1 MGKITTV
8 DSDAEDNVPL
18 INSLNALNT
27 PADPSPASEQLP
39 KLEHPSVSRIV
50 RAGPPLGADGKP
62 HYLID
67 DIPDNE
73 KMRLIRESGLLK
85 KYAKSK
91 DKGRG
96 NGSDVDEED
105 EAFEYME
112 EHMYGEDEEEKIPP
126 WMDALI
132 YTVGLVAIYGL
143 FEALVNQQYNVDIT
157 LVDVLERMAKALGPI
172 YFIVYLT
179 QKYHHLRL
187 VSLVML
193 MASCASGCYFI
204 YLSLHSPRLGIMR
217 RAPGLVTMWM
227 YLTFMMEVRSA
238 VISALVVVLFWI
250 LDPYKISL

>member
-8 DSDAEDNVPL
+8 DSDAEDNAPL
-18 INSLNALNT
+18 INSLNALST
-27 PADPSPASEQLP
+27 PAAATPASEQLP

-50 RAGPPLGADGKP
+50 RAGPALGADGKP

-91 DKGRG
+91 DKG
-96 NGSDVDEED
+96 NGSDVDEDD
-105 EAFEYME
+105 EAFDYVQ
-112 EHMYGEDEEEKIPP
+112 EHMHAGEEESIPP

-157 LVDVLERMAKALGPI
+157 LVDVVERMAKALGPI

-179 QKYHHLRL
+179 
-187 VSLVML
+187 
-193 MASCASGCYFI
+193 
-204 YLSLHSPRLGIMR
+204 
-217 RAPGLVTMWM
+217 
-227 YLTFMMEVRSA
+227 
-238 VISALVVVLFWI
+238 
-250 LDPYKISL
+250 

>member
-8 DSDAEDNVPL
+8 ESDAEDNAPL
-18 INSLNALNT
+18 VNSLHALST
-27 PADPSPASEQLP
+27 PADTASADDHLP

-85 KYAKSK
+85 KYSKNKNK
-91 DKGRG
+91 DKG
-96 NGSDVDEED
+96 NASDVDED
-105 EAFEYME
+105 EALELLDE
-112 EHMYGEDEEEKIPP
+112 QAEEENIPP

-132 YTVGLVAIYGL
+132 YSIGLVAIYGL

-157 LVDVLERMAKALGPI
+157 LMDVLERMAKAVGPI

-238 VISALVVVLFWI
+238 VISALVVVFFWI
-250 LDPYKISL
+250 LDPYKIKL